1 MTYVVLEYWPWELQ
15 SLYWSY
21 LWVNAEDCPTRIC
34 LTHCCSVTQSCP
46 TLCSPMDCST
56 PGFPVLHYLQEF
68 AQIHVHL
75 VDDAIQPSHHL
86 SPPSLTALNLCQ
98 HQGLLQWADSSIRW
112 PKYWSFSISPSN
124 TYSGLIS
131 FRIDWFDSLAV
142 QGTLKSFLQHHSWK
156 ASIIQC
162 LAFPGGSDG

>member
-34 LTHCCSVTQSCP
+34 LTHCCWVTQSCS

-86 SPPSLTALNLCQ
+86 SPPSPPALPLSKPQCVFHLRGNSSKSWRRQ
-98 HQGLLQWADSSIRW
+98 WHPTPVLLPGKSHGQRSLMGC
-112 PKYWSFSISPSN
+112 SPW
-124 TYSGLIS
+124 GH
-131 FRIDWFDSLAV
+131 RIGHDLAIKEPW
-142 QGTLKSFLQHHSWK
+142 QQ
-156 ASIIQC
+156 
-162 LAFPGGSDG
+162 